1 MKKKTG
7 KEQGKTGKIGKKRPP
22 KESQFK
28 PGQSGNP
35 SGRPKGSLNYATV
48 LNRILTTPIN
58 AKTLTK
64 LKLAARQK
72 AILQETES
80 VDFQDLY
87 WVSLLHLA
95 MGGNSKAIET
105 IANYAYDKKNIN
117 GEIKIIF
124 GEEEADL

>member
-1 MKKKTG
+1 MKKKNG
-7 KEQGKTGKIGKKRPP
+7 KITGKTGKIGKNNPP
-22 KESQFK
+22 KETRFSSDNQ
-28 PGQSGNP
+28 PENR
-35 SGRPKGSLNYATV
+35 GRPKGSLNYATV

-64 LKLAARQK
+64 LKLTARQK
-72 AILQETES
+72 AILQDTES

-117 GEIKIIF
+117 GEIKIVF